1 MVEAPQ
7 RCLVVGSFSREFH
20 PFHRETG
27 KLIDRLFASIFL
39 SSPSFC
45 SLRER
50 IISLEDRHQ
59 FVPPRTS
66 GSTSFLSSFE
76 RYRIAEL
83 NTKGKKGRR
92 GKVFI
97 RPFRGKQTNLPS
109 LPDGQNDEKK
119 ANELG
124 QRVRDASSNESRQLY
139 RNNLGQGSR
148 LEIGSCHFLN
158 DSLKPPC
165 CLNDRRGYWK
175 Q

>member
-1 MVEAPQ
+1 MLG
-7 RCLVVGSFSREFH
+7 RIVGSFSREFH

-45 SLRER
+45 SFCER
-50 IISLEDRHQ
+50 IISLEGRHQ

-83 NTKGKKGRR
+83 NTGRERKEGRR

-119 ANELG
+119 
-124 QRVRDASSNESRQLY
+124 S
-139 RNNLGQGSR
+139 
-148 LEIGSCHFLN
+148 
-158 DSLKPPC
+158 
-165 CLNDRRGYWK
+165 
-175 Q
+175 